1 MENTFQWSIGSAF
14 LGVFGLVALLLAAL
28 GIYGVISYSV
38 ARRQREIG
46 LRMALGAS
54 GRQIRGVIVGEGLK
68 LTGLGLAIGL
78 VLAIGVGQVMAS
90 LLFGVSPLDP
100 VTLGGALA
108 VFLLVSLL
116 SSLVPAL
123 RAARVDP
130 LGVLKAE

>member
-1 MENTFQWSIGSAF
+1 M
-14 LGVFGLVALLLAAL
+14 
-28 GIYGVISYSV
+28 
-38 ARRQREIG
+38 
-46 LRMALGAS
+46 
-54 GRQIRGVIVGEGLK
+54 IVGEGLK
-68 LTGLGLAIGL
+68 LTGLGLGIGL
-78 VLAIGVGQVMAS
+78 VLAVAVGQVMAS